1 MLPDGLAA
9 IGRLA
14 CGRPVKM
21 GRDKR
26 AEVRSEKIARRIE
39 IGERV
44 DRIARLCRDQ
54 QIAKPVARIRSA
66 RLA

>member
-1 MLPDGLAA
+1 MLPDGLVA

-14 CGRPVKM
+14 CGYAVKM

-26 AEVRSEKIARRIE
+26 AEVGGEKIARRIE

-44 DRIARLCRDQ
+44 DRIARARRDQ
-54 QIAKPVARIRSA
+54 QSRSQ
-66 RLA
+66 